1 MKMASFIYGAWGNS
15 VNTVFKSLLIGKSMN
30 HIYKV
35 IFCKAT
41 GTFVAVAEFARANG
55 KKGSGTVGAVS
66 ATSEAGSVSRYAMG
80 LSGLTKLSAAILL
93 SLGLNSTVFA
103 VDATCTGPAT
113 QNTGGNDSEVACG
126 EGATA
131 TGTNAIAIGK
141 GSQAVGNEGN
151 ISIGAGSTANNSNGT
166 AIGFGAQ
173 VTGINS
179 TAVGQGATASNEQ
192 TTAFGNGARATGN
205 QATAIGSASQAT
217 GDQTVAVGRGNVAD
231 ANRAVAL
238 GFFVKANGAFSTVVG
253 NSATAS
259 STATQAVV
267 IGSGTKASLANTTVI
282 GSSASAE
289 GQAGDVAL
297 GQSSSTAA
305 VNNSGTYRV
314 NSTIGANTAAAIT
327 PKSVVSV
334 GSAGNERRIT
344 NVAAANINATSTD
357 AVNGSQLFI
366 TSTALNEA
374 AKATQDALGGGAV
387 TNPATGVY
395 TAPSYTLTNNPNGG
409 AGSTTTSNNVGSA
422 LSTLDT
428 AVNRS
433 ITVAGNSGTSAQKL
447 GSTLNISGG
456 ATAASSNSN
465 VKTVVTDGKVDV
477 QLLDAP
483 TFAGQVKANG
493 FDASGAKIIN
503 VLAGTNNTDAA
514 NFGQV
519 KAAKTKVAAGTNVTS
534 VAETT
539 GGNGESIYTV
549 NADKSTVSAGSTAVT
564 VAPGTKN
571 ASNVTDYA
579 VDLSAATKTS
589 LGKADTAIQTVS
601 SNDANLTAVKTG
613 NNVAFDFADAPTFAG
628 QVKANGFDANNNKIV
643 NVQDGT
649 AAKDAVNRGQLD
661 ALATA
666 GKANTDALG
675 NSTATNLGGGATY
688 DATTGTVSAPTYS
701 VNCTDSNNV
710 GAAISALDQGFT
722 LQTNGAN
729 GAAIKA
735 GDTVDIGTADA
746 ENNLEV
752 VKTNNTIKYSL
763 KKNLD
768 LGETGSVTT
777 GNTVTNN
784 AGVTIDDKA
793 GNVTQMTAAGT
804 NVTDG
809 TNTSNYGA
817 AGSTVTDGTN
827 TSTTAANGITVS
839 DQTGAGTRY
848 GSEGFNFVDTNG
860 DIITNAPSITR
871 AGINAGNTVIK
882 NVAAGTVA
890 KDSTDAINGNQL
902 FETNQAIA
910 NAQGQANK
918 GFNISADNGTTDN
931 VQLGDTVKYSNTDK
945 NLVATVSDNG
955 INYDLADDISVKTVT
970 ANDRNGNVTAL
981 TATGTTVTDG
991 INTSSYGAAGSSV
1004 TDGTNTTNVAADN
1017 ITVGGA
1023 NPVVISGKN
1032 GNITG
1037 LTNTS
1042 YDEAQVVRNR
1052 AATEGQVSDVA
1063 NSLGNLADTPLTFT
1077 GNSGTTAQKLGST
1090 LNISGGATAA
1100 ASNSN
1105 IKTVVSNGN
1114 IDIQFVDAPTF
1125 TGQVK
1130 ANGFDAGG
1138 AKIINIA
1145 NGTAAN
1151 DAVNKGQ
1158 LDAIANSNN
1167 AKNDALGNSTAN
1179 NLGGG
1184 SKYDPV
1190 TGQVTAPNYKVQG
1203 GAQNNVGDALDTLDG
1218 AINNI
1223 KAANESLTNSA
1234 VQYDKNA
1241 DGSINKDRVTL
1252 GGGAD
1257 GTTLTNVK
1265 NGKVAKGS
1273 KDAITGDQLFQT
1285 EQRVESNTTDINNL
1299 KNDINNGG
1307 VGLVKQDAITQEI
1320 KVAADKGGNS
1330 VNMSGTAGD
1339 RTVSGVKAGAVTAK
1353 SNEAVN
1359 GSQLHAANT
1368 NISNALGGGSKVD
1381 ASGNITAPSY
1391 SVAGEAYTD
1400 VGSALAAVD
1409 SASLK
1414 RFDSLNSRIDD
1425 AFYYTNDRI
1434 DEVEKQGNAGIAAAL
1449 SLESAPYIPG
1459 KFTYS
1464 IGAGY
1469 HRGENA
1475 IGGSL
1480 RRTADSGRW
1489 SLTGGVATD
1498 SEGGA
1503 SARIGI
1509 SGVIN

>member
-1 MKMASFIYGAWGNS
+1 
-15 VNTVFKSLLIGKSMN
+15 
-30 HIYKV
+30 
-35 IFCKAT
+35 
-41 GTFVAVAEFARANG
+41 
-55 KKGSGTVGAVS
+55 
-66 ATSEAGSVSRYAMG
+66 
-80 LSGLTKLSAAILL
+80 
-93 SLGLNSTVFA
+93 
-103 VDATCTGPAT
+103 
-113 QNTGGNDSEVACG
+113 
-126 EGATA
+126 
-131 TGTNAIAIGK
+131 
-141 GSQAVGNEGN
+141 
-151 ISIGAGSTANNSNGT
+151 
-166 AIGFGAQ
+166 
-173 VTGINS
+173 
-179 TAVGQGATASNEQ
+179 
-192 TTAFGNGARATGN
+192 
-205 QATAIGSASQAT
+205 
-217 GDQTVAVGRGNVAD
+217 
-231 ANRAVAL
+231 
-238 GFFVKANGAFSTVVG
+238 
-253 NSATAS
+253 
-259 STATQAVV
+259 
-267 IGSGTKASLANTTVI
+267 
-282 GSSASAE
+282 
-289 GQAGDVAL
+289 
-297 GQSSSTAA
+297 
-305 VNNSGTYRV
+305 
-314 NSTIGANTAAAIT
+314 
-327 PKSVVSV
+327 
-334 GSAGNERRIT
+334 
-344 NVAAANINATSTD
+344 
-357 AVNGSQLFI
+357 
-366 TSTALNEA
+366 
-374 AKATQDALGGGAV
+374 
-387 TNPATGVY
+387 
-395 TAPSYTLTNNPNGG
+395 
-409 AGSTTTSNNVGSA
+409 
-422 LSTLDT
+422 
-428 AVNRS
+428 
-433 ITVAGNSGTSAQKL
+433 
-447 GSTLNISGG
+447 
-456 ATAASSNSN
+456 
-465 VKTVVTDGKVDV
+465 
-477 QLLDAP
+477 
-483 TFAGQVKANG
+483 
-493 FDASGAKIIN
+493 
-503 VLAGTNNTDAA
+503 
-514 NFGQV
+514 
-519 KAAKTKVAAGTNVTS
+519 
-534 VAETT
+534 
-539 GGNGESIYTV
+539 
-549 NADKSTVSAGSTAVT
+549 
-564 VAPGTKN
+564 
-571 ASNVTDYA
+571 
-579 VDLSAATKTS
+579 
-589 LGKADTAIQTVS
+589 
-601 SNDANLTAVKTG
+601 
-613 NNVAFDFADAPTFAG
+613 
-628 QVKANGFDANNNKIV
+628 
-643 NVQDGT
+643 
-649 AAKDAVNRGQLD
+649 
-661 ALATA
+661 
-666 GKANTDALG
+666 
-675 NSTATNLGGGATY
+675 
-688 DATTGTVSAPTYS
+688 
-701 VNCTDSNNV
+701 
-710 GAAISALDQGFT
+710 
-722 LQTNGAN
+722 
-729 GAAIKA
+729 
-735 GDTVDIGTADA
+735 
-746 ENNLEV
+746 
-752 VKTNNTIKYSL
+752 
-763 KKNLD
+763 
-768 LGETGSVTT
+768 
-777 GNTVTNN
+777 

-860 DIITNAPSITR
+860 DIITNAPSITK

-918 GFNISADNGTTDN
+918 GFDISADNGTTDN

-970 ANDRNGNVTAL
+970 ANDGNGNVTAL

-1023 NPVVISGKN
+1023 NPVVISGKD

-1042 YDEAQVVRNR
+1042 YDKTQVVRNR

-1130 ANGFDAGG
+1130 ANGFDASG

-1223 KAANESLTNSA
+1223 KAANESLSNSA